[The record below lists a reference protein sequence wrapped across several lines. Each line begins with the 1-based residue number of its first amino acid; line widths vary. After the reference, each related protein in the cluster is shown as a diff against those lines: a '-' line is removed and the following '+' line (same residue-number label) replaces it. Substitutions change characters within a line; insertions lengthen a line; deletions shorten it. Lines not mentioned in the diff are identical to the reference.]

1 MCVCMCIQSDPT
13 DECKLKF
20 SDFEHEAMQ
29 NICEILRC
37 KVGIITDNQIISSK
51 SWWTHVYKIWY
62 RKWYGKVDTC
72 SKLHKTKSLNQS
84 EHSMWHHLLQTN
96 SNSIGNTVPR
106 TSWQQTKVCL
116 THCPSI
122 CRTWLNKRND
132 KAEVRPSSS
141 SKLVLMLHCLT
152 SHCFQFIIF
161 HLTEDTA
168 LCDRLT
174 VWLMIVPNP
183 VICVTVM
190 SVSCPNRLTFTWWG
204 CCGFCLWHKPTEL
217 ARSFLLC
224 SCVCFCLYVPFNCIS
239 FHKVSW

>member
-1 MCVCMCIQSDPT
+1 MYVYTIWSNWWVQTEIFWLWAWGNAKHLWDFKKQKRST
-13 DECKLKF
+13 RKALK
-20 SDFEHEAMQ
+20 
-29 NICEILRC
+29 NVRC

-152 SHCFQFIIF
+152 SHCKTL
-161 HLTEDTA
+161 H
-168 LCDRLT
+168 C
-174 VWLMIVPNP
+174 
-183 VICVTVM
+183 VIGWQ
-190 SVSCPNRLTFTWWG
+190 SD
-204 CCGFCLWHKPTEL
+204 
-217 ARSFLLC
+217 
-224 SCVCFCLYVPFNCIS
+224 
-239 FHKVSW
+239 